1 MAIIT
6 GGLHGRARGKINGII
21 YGGARTRLGKV
32 VTAREYVIP
41 TPSATTLQVY
51 QRNSFACAL
60 YATRYLAA
68 ALWQDDFNRAIG
80 QLPGFQSLMSIII
93 KATDRETRIMTPPPD
108 TPLGNLY
115 APAFAPVPHAG
126 TPGMITITWT
136 AELGLNGT
144 DEDVLNVF
152 GIERDGSE
160 DGIRV
165 ANNFAEEATRIDG
178 TLDIA
183 TGETGFHWVIGCYFQ
198 GAGTAV
204 GKLSVVKWY
213 DVQSNPPNG

>member
-6 GGLHGRARGKINGII
+6 GGLHGRARGNVNGII
-21 YGGARTRLGKV
+21 YGAARTRYGKV
-32 VTAREYVIP
+32 VTAREYVVP

-51 QRNSFACAL
+51 QRNAFQCAL

-68 ALWQDDFNRAIG
+68 SLWQDDFNRAIG
-80 QLPGFQSLMSIII
+80 QLPGFQSMMSIII

-115 APAFAPVPHAG
+115 APVFEPIPHPSIDG
-126 TPGMITITWT
+126 NITITWG

-152 GIERDGSE
+152 G
-160 DGIRV
+160 
-165 ANNFAEEATRIDG
+165 
-178 TLDIA
+178 
-183 TGETGFHWVIGCYFQ
+183 
-198 GAGTAV
+198 
-204 GKLSVVKWY
+204 
-213 DVQSNPPNG
+213 

>member
-41 TPSATTLQVY
+41 SPSATTTQVY

-80 QLPGFQSLMSIII
+80 QLPGFQSIMSIII
-93 KATDRETRIMTPPPD
+93 KATDRETRVMTPPPD

-115 APAFAPVPHAG
+115 CPSFNVVEHTTIAG
-126 TPGMITITWT
+126 SITITWD

-144 DEDVLNVF
+144 DEDVFKVF
-152 GIERDGSE
+152 GVAKEGSE
-160 DGIRV
+160 EGVRI
-165 ANNFAEEATRIDG
+165 ANYFDEEATRVDT
-178 TLDIA
+178 TLNVD
-183 TGETGFHWVIGCYFQ
+183 TEESGFHWVVGCYFQ
-198 GAGTAV
+198 GAGTAI

-213 DVQSNPPNG
+213 AVQSNPPG

>member
-6 GGLHGRARGKINGII
+6 GGLHGRARGNVNGII
-21 YGGARTRLGKV
+21 YGAARTRTGKV
-32 VTAREYVIP
+32 VTAREYVMP
-41 TPSATTLQVY
+41 SYSATTLQVY
-51 QRNSFACAL
+51 QRNAFKCAL

-80 QLPGFQSLMSIII
+80 QLPGFQSMMSIIV

-115 APAFAPVPHAG
+115 CPAFVCEPHAAVAEN
-126 TPGMITITWT
+126 IQITWDT
-136 AELGLNGT
+136 GLGLNGT
-144 DEDVLNVF
+144 DEDVLKVF
-152 GIERDGSE
+152 GVAKEGSE
-160 DGIRV
+160 DGVRI
-165 ANNFAEEATRIDG
+165 AADFAEEATRVDG
-178 TLDIA
+178 TLAVDTSESA
-183 TGETGFHWVIGCYFQ
+183 FDWVIGCYFQ

-213 DVQSNPPNG
+213 ACVSNA

>member
-6 GGLHGRARGKINGII
+6 GGLHGRARGNVNGII
-21 YGGARTRLGKV
+21 YGAARTRTGKV
-32 VTAREYVIP
+32 VTAREYVM
-41 TPSATTLQVY
+41 PSYSRTTLQAY
-51 QRNSFACAL
+51 QRVSFKCAL

-68 ALWQDDFNRAIG
+68 TLWQDDFNRAIG
-80 QLPGFQSLMSIII
+80 QLPGFQSMMSIIV

-115 APAFAPVPHAG
+115 CPTFDVITHAG
-126 TPGMITITWT
+126 LSKSITISWDTG
-136 AELGLNGT
+136 LGLNGT

-152 GIERDGSE
+152 GVGKEGSE

-165 ANNFAEEATRIDG
+165 ATDFAEEATRVDG
-178 TLDIA
+178 TLDVD
-183 TGETGFHWVIGCYFQ
+183 TSESSFEWVVGCYFQ

-213 DVQSNPPNG
+213 SVLSGA

>member
-6 GGLHGRARGKINGII
+6 GGLHGRPRGNVNGII
-21 YGGARTRLGKV
+21 YGGARTRYGKV

-41 TPSATTLQVY
+41 SPSSTTLQVY
-51 QRNSFACAL
+51 QRNAFACAL

-68 ALWQDDFNRAIG
+68 SLWQDDFNRAIG
-80 QLPGFQSLMSIII
+80 QLPGFQSMMSVII
-93 KATDRETRIMTPPPD
+93 KATDRETRVMTPPPD

-115 APAFAPVPHAG
+115 APTFEPIPHAG
-126 TPGMITITWT
+126 TPGSITITWG

-144 DEDVLNVF
+144 DEDVVKVF
-152 GIERDGSE
+152 GVAKDGSLE
-160 DGIRV
+160 GVRL
-165 ANNFAEEATRIDG
+165 ANDFEESATRVDATI
-178 TLDIA
+178 DIA
-183 TGETGFHWVIGCYFQ
+183 TGETGYNWVIGCYFQ